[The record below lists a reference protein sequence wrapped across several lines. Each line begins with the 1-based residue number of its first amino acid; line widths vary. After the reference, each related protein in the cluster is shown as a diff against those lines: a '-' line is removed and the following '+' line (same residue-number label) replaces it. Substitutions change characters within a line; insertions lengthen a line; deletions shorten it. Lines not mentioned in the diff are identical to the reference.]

1 MPDPEAADRG
11 THLSF
16 PGAANALGGE
26 PSAYLRQHA
35 GNPVHWRPFGDEAF
49 AFAAARDVPVFLS
62 IGYAACHWCHVMAR
76 ESFEAPDTA
85 AFLNAHFVAVKV
97 DREERPDVDSVYMA
111 ATQAISGEGGWP
123 MSVFLLPDGRA
134 FHAGTYYPPR
144 PLPGRPSFRQVL
156 EAVADAWRERRDA
169 VEQNAAALA
178 RGLAASQLS
187 AAVRLGGAPEPL
199 DPTVPAQAVQALAAD
214 EDPSGGG
221 FGSAPKFPPSAVL
234 EFLIRHAA
242 VPPHTVPSPVVRSQ
256 DAASQEAALQEAAL
270 QEAALQGAAL
280 QGAGAD
286 TAAQARG
293 LAGRTLAAMSRSALF
308 DQLDGGFARYS
319 VTRDW
324 SVPHFEKM
332 LYDNAQLLRVYVH
345 WVRLGGTPE
354 YPAAEAADVAGRTAG
369 WLLAS
374 LGLGTDGSGHA
385 PPPGALHGQLP
396 EALASSLDADTVVD
410 GVHAEGASYL
420 WTPAALDAALGPGD
434 GAAVARLMN
443 IRARGT
449 VSADGSPLH
458 PGRAPGAGEAELW
471 QRVRPVLLT
480 ERSRRPQPARD
491 DKVVAGWNG
500 LAVAAL
506 AEAGAVLEQ
515 PRLVAAA
522 GRIAAY
528 LERVHWRPGAAGAP
542 GTLIRVS
549 HAGVARGIGGLLED
563 YAFCVEGLVALYAV
577 TGRTRWYRLAEG
589 ILAAACA
596 RFTTDGALRDEAGE
610 SDQVANAQGGRA
622 PLELFDAATPSGAAA
637 FAGALLSCS
646 ALSGS
651 PEHRALAG
659 HILSLL
665 PPLAARAP
673 RAAGWLLATAQAALA
688 GPVEAAVVGPDTPER
703 AALHRELLLSPSPGL
718 VIALQD
724 APERD
729 NAAWDRTARDRT
741 ARNLAASERPAGE
754 NAVRDQD
761 RDRDQDQ
768 DQDQDRDQ
776 GAAVPLLRGRGAAP
790 DGAPLV
796 YLCRG
801 MVCGL
806 PARSPGQLRERLAT
820 MAG

>member
-1 MPDPEAADRG
+1 MQDPEAADRG
-11 THLSF
+11 THPSF
-16 PGAANALGGE
+16 PEAANALGRE

-76 ESFEAPDTA
+76 ESFEDRDTA
-85 AFLNAHFVAVKV
+85 DFLNANFVAVKV

-156 EAVADAWRERRDA
+156 EAVADAWRARREA
-169 VEQNAAALA
+169 VEQNAETLA
-178 RGLAASQLS
+178 RGLAASQPS

-199 DPTVPAQAVQALAAD
+199 DPSLPALAVQALAAD
-214 EDPSGGG
+214 EDPAGGG
-221 FGSAPKFPPSAVL
+221 FGTAPKFPPSAVL

-242 VPPHTVPSPVVRSQ
+242 VPARAVPAPDAASP
-256 DAASQEAALQEAAL
+256 DAASQD
-270 QEAALQGAAL
+270 
-280 QGAGAD
+280 AGAD

-345 WVRLGGTPE
+345 WVRLGGSADF
-354 YPAAEAADVAGRTAG
+354 PAAEAADVAGRTAG
-369 WLLAS
+369 WLLAA
-374 LGLGTDGSGHA
+374 LGLGTDETGHTPPSGA
-385 PPPGALHGQLP
+385 VHGQLP

-420 WTPAALDAALGPGD
+420 WTPAALEAALGPGD

-443 IRARGT
+443 VRARGT

-458 PGRAPGAGEAELW
+458 PGRAPSAGEADLW
-471 QRVRPVLLT
+471 HRVRPVLLT

-563 YAFCVEGLVALYAV
+563 YAFCVEGLIALYAV
-577 TGRTRWYRLAEG
+577 TGRTHWYRLAEG

-596 RFTTDGALRDEAGE
+596 RFTTDGALRDTAGD

-637 FAGALLSCS
+637 FAGVLLSCS

-651 PEHRALAG
+651 QEYRTLAG
-659 HILSLL
+659 NILSLL

-673 RAAGWLLATAQAALA
+673 RVAGWLLATAQAALA

-718 VIALQD
+718 VIALQ
-724 APERD
+724 E
-729 NAAWDRTARDRT
+729 
-741 ARNLAASERPAGE
+741 AGE
-754 NAVRDQD
+754 NAGQD
-761 RDRDQDQ
+761 DE
-768 DQDQDRDQ
+768 
-776 GAAVPLLRGRGAAP
+776 AVVPLLRGRGAAA
-790 DGAPLV
+790 DGAPQV

-806 PARSPGQLRERLAT
+806 PVRSPGQLRERLAS
-820 MAG
+820 MAE